1 MPSVNCKADT
11 GGSCNHQTLGTNSS
25 SSFKAT
31 NTAWSITF
39 GTGQVAGTLCSDNF
53 AVAGLQLANHKFGT
67 TDVETIDFI
76 DVSPA
81 G

>member
-1 MPSVNCKADT
+1 MPSVNCVSEG

-31 NTAWSITF
+31 TTQWAITF
-39 GTGQVAGTLCSDNF
+39 GTGDVAGTLCQDNF

-67 TDVETIDFI
+67 TDRETVDFT
-76 DVSPA
+76 DVSDRV
-81 G
+81 